1 MITLQRMFGTCGI
14 RKKFS
19 TYDRSEQT
27 FTPNMALRLGEAI
40 GTAIKSGKVVIGR
53 DIRTAAVAIEYAI
66 ISGLVSTGCKVF
78 TIGMVTTPTLAM
90 SIDFLDADCGVMIT
104 ASHNPAE
111 YIGVKL
117 WNRGGLGFSPEQE
130 EEIEQIYQNRDFI
143 RKNYNELGSV
153 TQIYGIN
160 DKHIAN
166 IMKMVQYKCEDRKFN
181 VIVDPG
187 NGSASEIGPKL
198 LSELGLD
205 FITLNSQPDGTFP
218 GRDSEPSPTNLE
230 DLRLFIQHS
239 PKIQMGIAFD
249 GDADRVVFLDER
261 GQIVEPIRILTFLA
275 KEYIES
281 TYPDPKKRPHLAVVT
296 PVNSSGVIESVL
308 EPMGV
313 VVYRTKVGDI
323 NVSQAMVKYN
333 AFLGGENCGVYIWP
347 EYTNHKAPDSLAT
360 IAILLKYLSKYDCSF
375 SELLVDIP
383 EFPYIKTS
391 IELEEDI
398 YFTEQDYLKIADSL
412 ENKLK
417 QAGYSNFKRTT
428 VDGLHL
434 QFNNGW
440 VLIRKSGTT
449 PILRITAESQSTVEE
464 TKKLIQI
471 SREAVKNLIPIKE

>member
-1 MITLQRMFGTCGI
+1 MFGTCGI

-19 TYDRSEQT
+19 TYDKSEQT
-27 FTPNMALRLGEAI
+27 FTPNMAIRLGEAI
-40 GTAIKSGKVVIGR
+40 GTAINSGTVVIGR

-90 SIDFLDADCGVMIT
+90 SIDFLNADCGVMIT

-117 WNRGGLGFSPEQE
+117 WNKGGLGFSPSQE
-130 EEIEQIYQNRDFI
+130 DEIEKIYQNRNFV
-143 RKNYNELGSV
+143 RKRYNELGSV
-153 TQIYGIN
+153 TQISGIN
-160 DKHIAN
+160 DKHIEN
-166 IMKMVQYKCEDRKFN
+166 IMKLVQYKCEDRQFH

-198 LSELGLD
+198 LSKLGLD
-205 FITLNSQPDGTFP
+205 FVTLNSHPEGTFP
-218 GRDSEPSPTNLE
+218 GRDSEPSPKNLE
-230 DLRLFIQHS
+230 DLRLFIKHS

-249 GDADRVVFLDER
+249 GDADRVIFLDEN
-261 GQIVEPIRILTFLA
+261 GQVVEPIRILTFLA
-275 KEYIES
+275 KEYIKIN
-281 TYPDPKKRPHLAVVT
+281 YPDPKRRPLLAVVT
-296 PVNSSGVIESVL
+296 PVNSSGVIEAVL

-313 VVYRTKVGDI
+313 SVYRTKVGDI

-360 IAILLKYLSKYDCSF
+360 IAILLKFISNYNGKF

-383 EFPYIKTS
+383 EFPYVKKN
-391 IELEEDI
+391 IELEHDI
-398 YFTEQDYLKIADSL
+398 HFNEQDYLNIAEKL
-412 ENKLK
+412 EEKLL
-417 QAGYSNFKRTT
+417 QANYTDFKLTM
-428 VDGLHL
+428 VDGMHL
-434 QFNNGW
+434 RFNNGW
-440 VLIRKSGTT
+440 ILIRKSGTT
-449 PILRITAESQSTVEE
+449 PILRITAESQTSLEE

-471 SREAVKNLIPIKE
+471 GVDTVKSLMPIVDERR